1 MSHCRIHSCCSRE
14 HPLVELARNTGW
26 VDVWKEETKS
36 SRGLC
41 MQVESCVQAA
51 ISEYLG
57 RSWNAVLA
65 DLLSPE

>member
-1 MSHCRIHSCCSRE
+1 
-14 HPLVELARNTGW
+14 
-26 VDVWKEETKS
+26 
-36 SRGLC
+36 

-65 DLLSPE
+65 DLSSPESDIIYLLSV